1 MMTRSG
7 HWEWKKII
15 PTEQGYFE
23 VVGKDKEVNRLPSC
37 VWERISVGA
46 TLKQASIKPTQ
57 I

>member
-1 MMTRSG
+1 MTRSG

-37 VWERISVGA
+37 VWKRISVGA